1 MTTRTGSLLI
11 ARTLMA
17 GLLACA
23 AGCTSITASEGYT
36 REQAVSKHA
45 DGRAGAA
52 CFYSDVSG
60 ADRLLGQRVLHW
72 CGPEPKAL
80 F

>member
-1 MTTRTGSLLI
+1 MTTRTGSLPI
-11 ARTLMA
+11 ARVLMA
-17 GLLACA
+17 GVLACT
-23 AGCTSITASEGYT
+23 AGCTTIAASGSNT
-36 REQAVSKHA
+36 REKYA
-45 DGRAGAA
+45 DRRAGAA

-60 ADRLLGQRVLHW
+60 ADRVRGYRVLHW

>member
-1 MTTRTGSLLI
+1 MTPRTGSLPI
-11 ARTLMA
+11 ARVLMA
-17 GLLACA
+17 GVLACT
-23 AGCTSITASEGYT
+23 AGCTTIAATGSNT
-36 REQAVSKHA
+36 REQAIPKYA
-45 DGRAGAA
+45 DQRAGAA

-60 ADRLLGQRVLHW
+60 ADRVRGYRVLHW

>member
-11 ARTLMA
+11 ARVLMA
-17 GLLACA
+17 GVLACA
-23 AGCTSITASEGYT
+23 AGCTTIAASDSAS
-36 REQAVSKHA
+36 REQAISKYA
-45 DGRAGAA
+45 DRRGGAG

-60 ADRLLGQRVLHW
+60 ADRVLGYRVLHW